1 MKHRITIQSFRGIRD
16 ELGQTIQEWYDFK
29 TVWCAI
35 KTVKG
40 TEIFSAGTVRTENI
54 YRFVIRYTSGIT
66 SSMRIIFEGK
76 IFGIESVLN
85 DDEEH
90 RTITIIAKEII

>member
-1 MKHRITIQSFRGIRD
+1 MKHRITIRSFRGVRD

-40 TEIFSAGTVRTENI
+40 TEYFSTGVVRAENT
-54 YRFVIRYTSGIT
+54 YRFIIRYMPGIKA
-66 SSMRIIFEGK
+66 SMQIMFEGRLFK
-76 IFGIESVLN
+76 IESVLN
-85 DDEEH
+85 DDEER
-90 RTITIIAKEII
+90 RTITIVAKETI